1 MVKGLGSTILLVGAE
16 LDHNL
21 TCTGVD
27 LMHEFDL
34 ALALAEI
41 QLIDTYSIGPHM
53 YNFVGRSETLES
65 NVQTLCE
72 LNGIGQLDVAILR
85 WVSPHV

>member
-1 MVKGLGSTILLVGAE
+1 MVKGLGTTILLVGAE

-34 ALALAEI
+34 A
-41 QLIDTYSIGPHM
+41 P
-53 YNFVGRSETLES
+53 RSRKS
-65 NVQTLCE
+65 
-72 LNGIGQLDVAILR
+72 
-85 WVSPHV
+85 S